1 MIDRIY
7 ILELYSITKRVEGN
21 AGQILDEAPKNKP
34 YNTVKTVFFSVFK
47 LVIFS
52 CKHSSVLVIFVSK
65 MLNRIVLFF
74 IFLGIFS
81 ASFAVGAE
89 VQVSEEESAIVLE
102 QFESL
107 IGNIDAV
114 GIFVHNVSLALPM
127 FIPGFGIA
135 WGAFAAFSTGM
146 AFSVLQNANPILEN
160 IPSLTVLFMS
170 PFGLMEVAA
179 YSIAMSRSYMIVH
192 KIIKRIPIRP
202 DFRVIGLEMA
212 ILVGLLL
219 TGGFVEYFFIES
231 ITTDMPKI

>member
-1 MIDRIY
+1 M
-7 ILELYSITKRVEGN
+7 
-21 AGQILDEAPKNKP
+21 
-34 YNTVKTVFFSVFK
+34 
-47 LVIFS
+47 
-52 CKHSSVLVIFVSK
+52 IFVLK

-74 IFLGIFS
+74 VFLGIFS

-89 VQVSEEESAIVLE
+89 VQVSEEESEIVLE
-102 QFESL
+102 QFEIL
-107 IGNIDAV
+107 IAEIDAV
-114 GIFVHNVSLALPM
+114 GIFVHNTLLALPM

-146 AFSVLQNANPILEN
+146 AFSVLQGANPMLEN

-192 KIIKRIPIRP
+192 KMIKKLPIRP
-202 DFRVIGLEMA
+202 DFRIIGLEVV

-219 TGGFVEYFFIES
+219 AAGFIEYYFLENLP
-231 ITTDMPKI
+231 TDTPKI

>member
-1 MIDRIY
+1 M
-7 ILELYSITKRVEGN
+7 
-21 AGQILDEAPKNKP
+21 
-34 YNTVKTVFFSVFK
+34 
-47 LVIFS
+47 
-52 CKHSSVLVIFVSK
+52 IFVLK

-74 IFLGIFS
+74 VFLGIFS

-89 VQVSEEESAIVLE
+89 VQVSEEESEIVLE
-102 QFESL
+102 QFEIL
-107 IGNIDAV
+107 IAEIDAV
-114 GIFVHNVSLALPM
+114 GIFVHNTSLALPM

-146 AFSVLQNANPILEN
+146 AFSVLQGANPMLEN

-192 KIIKRIPIRP
+192 KMIKKLPIRP
-202 DFRVIGLEMA
+202 DFRIIGLEVV

-219 TGGFVEYFFIES
+219 AAGFIEYYFLENLP
-231 ITTDMPKI
+231 TDMPKI

>member
-1 MIDRIY
+1 
-7 ILELYSITKRVEGN
+7 
-21 AGQILDEAPKNKP
+21 
-34 YNTVKTVFFSVFK
+34 
-47 LVIFS
+47 
-52 CKHSSVLVIFVSK
+52 

-74 IFLGIFS
+74 VFLGIFS

-89 VQVSEEESAIVLE
+89 VQVSEEESEIVLE
-102 QFESL
+102 QFEIL
-107 IGNIDAV
+107 IAEIDAV
-114 GIFVHNVSLALPM
+114 GIFVHNTLLALPM

-146 AFSVLQNANPILEN
+146 AFSVLQGANPMLEN

-192 KIIKRIPIRP
+192 KMIKKLPIRP
-202 DFRVIGLEMA
+202 DFRIIGLEVV

-219 TGGFVEYFFIES
+219 AAGFIEYYFLENLP
-231 ITTDMPKI
+231 TDMPKI

>member
-1 MIDRIY
+1 
-7 ILELYSITKRVEGN
+7 
-21 AGQILDEAPKNKP
+21 
-34 YNTVKTVFFSVFK
+34 
-47 LVIFS
+47 
-52 CKHSSVLVIFVSK
+52 
-65 MLNRIVLFF
+65 
-74 IFLGIFS
+74 
-81 ASFAVGAE
+81 
-89 VQVSEEESAIVLE
+89 
-102 QFESL
+102 
-107 IGNIDAV
+107 
-114 GIFVHNVSLALPM
+114 M

-146 AFSVLQNANPILEN
+146 AFSVLQNANPMLEN

-192 KIIKRIPIRP
+192 KIIKRMPIRP
-202 DFRVIGLEMA
+202 DLRVIGLEMA